1 MPASPR
7 GPCVESLAGGPHY
20 RYAYAAQPSN
30 PAKEEVTVVV
40 SAANSAARKRS
51 RPSGSTGRDSRGT
64 ERMPEVV
71 PEQAP
76 SAQAEG
82 AAGRRAGKANDELGA
97 LPDKGLP
104 GPDLTVV
111 GPGDG
116 GQAEGKGPGDLD
128 DAEDLGNFDDLAVD
142 LEVD

>member
-7 GPCVESLAGGPHY
+7 SPCVESLAGGPHY

-82 AAGRRAGKANDELGA
+82 AAGRRAGKANDELVAGPPGGVA
-97 LPDKGLP
+97 GPAPTGGGRNDRGPPDGEDPRRP
-104 GPDLTVV
+104 G
-111 GPGDG
+111 
-116 GQAEGKGPGDLD
+116 E
-128 DAEDLGNFDDLAVD
+128 LGCA
-142 LEVD
+142 